1 MRFARHCRLGPTRWG
16 GEEEATCLKAICG
29 CEEMLDFSRQNLI
42 NNHPKWEEVSMPKGK
57 VTGRKAASSA
67 SKTLH
72 SKSTGKKSKTAAGC
86 ALSQAKAQN
95 KTTSN
100 SAATAAS
107 KILRDKDTSKT
118 SKSAAGSALSQKASK
133 KAAPKKGTIYGGKK
147 AAAERAAAKKTAAK
161 RGTIYGGK
169 KAAAK

>member
-1 MRFARHCRLGPTRWG
+1 
-16 GEEEATCLKAICG
+16 
-29 CEEMLDFSRQNLI
+29 
-42 NNHPKWEEVSMPKGK
+42 MPKGK

-72 SKSTGKKSKTAAGC
+72 SESTGKKSKAAAGS

-95 KTTSN
+95 KTTSK

-107 KILRDKDTSKT
+107 KVLLDKDTSKT

-133 KAAPKKGTIYGGKK
+133 KTAGKKGTIYGGK
-147 AAAERAAAKKTAAK
+147 RVAAK
-161 RGTIYGGK
+161 
-169 KAAAK
+169 